1 MIIKF
6 DNRLSDLYVGEEQGT
21 MKVAENLTVKKNEL
35 RAIYFVLIVIV
46 LFSGA
51 FIFMQVVAPFSP
63 TRVYNGSL
71 FVSDAGQSHGGF
83 EYTASWNATMR
94 VVGTGGV
101 LNLTLNMGLGD
112 ALNQHI
118 FKVADFKVS
127 SPDNISFKLG
137 EFPVNMINVTHDEI
151 WNGTYDNY
159 YAACWGGYASSSEII
174 GNISPAAF
182 PGLASYWY
190 VELRMK

>member
-6 DNRLSDLYVGEEQGT
+6 GNRLSDLYVREEQVT
-21 MKVAENLTVKKNEL
+21 VKVAGILTVKKNEL
-35 RAIYFVLIVIV
+35 RTVYVVLIVIV

-63 TRVYNGSL
+63 PRAYNGSL

-94 VVGTGGV
+94 VVGTSGV
-101 LNLTLNMGLGD
+101 LNLTLNTGLGD
-112 ALNQHI
+112 ALNQHS
-118 FKVADFKVS
+118 FKVTDFKVS
-127 SPDNISFKLG
+127 LPDNISFKLG

-151 WNGTYDNY
+151 WNGTFDNY
-159 YAACWGGYASSSEII
+159 YAASWGGYAPYSEII
-174 GNISPAAF
+174 GNINPAAF
-182 PGLASYWY
+182 PGLVSFWY
-190 VELRMK
+190 VELRLR